1 MVGMTKTP
9 PQAHMQ
15 NFLDCIRF
23 GKEPN
28 CPVELG
34 YRVAIATRMAVDSYR
49 QRRTLHW
56 DATKEE
62 VA

>member
-1 MVGMTKTP
+1 
-9 PQAHMQ
+9 MQ
-15 NFLDCIRF
+15 NFLDCIRS
-23 GKEPN
+23 GNEPN
-28 CPVELG
+28 CPVDLG

-56 DATKEE
+56 NATKEE